1 MAETLGPDSPSA
13 EREPTPEREPSVA
26 RIKPLASFRFGE
38 FRWVLAS
45 FVIGFI
51 GFQIRQITNLLVI
64 WEITGSPFS
73 LGLLGVFQFAPMLL
87 LVFIGGSIA
96 DMVDRRTLLIITQAG
111 NFLLA
116 CVLAAL
122 TLTDSIEVWHI
133 YGTTLVTAAVNTFEG
148 PARMAMLPHLVPRSH
163 LMNAIT
169 LNQAARHA
177 AMLIG
182 PAIGGLLI
190 GLVGVGWTY
199 ATVCF
204 IFVPSIGAL
213 FLVKAMPPGTSGGR
227 RRMDVKSM
235 LQGFRFVFSTHVILA
250 MMLLDIVAM
259 LFTNHRGLVPVFK
272 DILEVGTF
280 GYGVLFSAPAVG
292 FLLGSGA
299 LLIAGDFK
307 RKGLVVVGSYA
318 AYLASMAVFAL
329 SRNYLLSL
337 LALTLVGATDG
348 IGAIMRSTILQM
360 AVPDD
365 IRGRATAVL
374 QLSNRGG
381 PSLGQLILG
390 SMAAAILAPNA
401 LIVGVVIGVATLVVA
416 MLTVRDI
423 VRYQG

>member
-1 MAETLGPDSPSA
+1 MAEPLDQQA
-13 EREPTPEREPSVA
+13 ETTERKPSVA
-26 RIKPLASFRFGE
+26 RIKPLGSLAFTE
-38 FRWVLAS
+38 FRLVLIS

-51 GFQIRQITNLLVI
+51 AFQMRQITNLYVI
-64 WEITGSPFS
+64 WDITNSPLS
-73 LGLLGVFQFAPMLL
+73 LGLLGFFQFGPMLF

-96 DMVDRRTLLIITQAG
+96 DIVDRRTLLILTQSG

-116 CVLAAL
+116 GVLAAL
-122 TLTDSIEVWHI
+122 MLTDSIQVWHI
-133 YGTTLVTAAVNTFEG
+133 YATTLVTSAVNTFEG
-148 PARMAMLPHLVPRSH
+148 PARMAMLPRLVPRTY

-204 IFVPSIGAL
+204 VFIPTVGAL
-213 FLVKAMPPGTSGGR
+213 FLVKAMPPGDSGGR

-235 LQGFRFVFSTHVILA
+235 LEGFRFVFGTRVILA
-250 MMLLDIVAM
+250 MILLDIVAM

-272 DILEVGTF
+272 DILETGTF
-280 GYGVLFSAPAVG
+280 GYGLLFSAPAVG
-292 FLLGSGA
+292 FLLGSAA

-307 RKGLVVVGSYA
+307 HKGLVVAASYA
-318 AYLASMAVFAL
+318 AYLASMAMFAL
-329 SRNYLLSL
+329 SRNYVLSL
-337 LALTLVGATDG
+337 AALTLVGATDG
-348 IGAIMRSTILQM
+348 IGAVMRSTILQM

-381 PSLGQLILG
+381 PSLGQVILG
-390 SMAAAILAPNA
+390 AMAAAILAPNA
-401 LIVGVVIGVATLVVA
+401 LLVGVAIGAATLLVT
-416 MLTVRDI
+416 MLTVRGM